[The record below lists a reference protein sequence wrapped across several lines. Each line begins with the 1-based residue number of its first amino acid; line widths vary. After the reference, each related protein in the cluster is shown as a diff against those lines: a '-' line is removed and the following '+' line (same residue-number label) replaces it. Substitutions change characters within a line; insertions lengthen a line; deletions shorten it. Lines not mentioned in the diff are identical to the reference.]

1 MKYQIVSERQIY
13 NDAIIKTSDDA
24 YEIVKRYRNE
34 EKEHFIVITLNNNHN
49 PISVVIASIG
59 LVYKTIV
66 HPREVFVR
74 AIQDL
79 ASAVIVCHNHPSGSL
94 TISPEDIEIT
104 ERLNEAGKIIGINV
118 VDHLII
124 TKDGYT
130 SMRKQGYLQN
140 KEEVCATAN

>member
-13 NDAIIKTSDDA
+13 NDAIIKTSDDV

-34 EKEHFIVITLNNNHN
+34 EKKHFIVITLNNNHN

-59 LVYKTIV
+59 LVNKTIV
-66 HPREVFVR
+66 HPREVFIR

-79 ASAVIVCHNHPSGSL
+79 ASAIIVCHNHPSGSL
-94 TISPEDIEIT
+94 VVSPEDIEIT
-104 ERLNEAGKIIGINV
+104 DRLNEAGKIIGINV
-118 VDHLII
+118 VDHLIF

-140 KEEVCATAN
+140 KEEI